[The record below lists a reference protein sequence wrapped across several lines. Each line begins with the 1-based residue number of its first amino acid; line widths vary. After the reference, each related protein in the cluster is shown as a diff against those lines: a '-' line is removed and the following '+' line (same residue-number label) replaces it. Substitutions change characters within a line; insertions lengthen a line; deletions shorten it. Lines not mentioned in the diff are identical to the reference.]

1 MVESQVVL
9 TPRARKAERYATTLA
24 LIVTLGPL
32 FYGFEGMVLNGAI
45 SAVGS
50 EFQLGSFAKGV
61 AGAAGIIGGLI
72 GSLIAGRL
80 SDYIGR
86 RGVLLLVGPF
96 LMFEA
101 IFGALCPYLG
111 GYPFLLFCRI
121 VGGMGFGAATTV
133 APGYVAEISP
143 ARIRGRLISFRQLA
157 IILGLLF
164 AAVVNLVMTNL
175 AGDSSAEVFLGIKAW
190 QCMFLCLIVPA
201 LVYMI
206 LMPFIPESP
215 RYLVSKGRNEQAA
228 KVLERLSGTDDVT
241 AQVESIQRSLGG
253 VNEALGIFAVLRSKW
268 RGLVCVGMA
277 LAAFQQLTG
286 TNGIFFYSNTLFE
299 AVGVPESAAF
309 QQTLILTVFKIIG
322 VTAGILL
329 VDRVGRKRMLMYG
342 GTLIFHLAG
351 RGRHRFHRRSERSQW
366 PRHQPQPRARLP
378 RRRCPVLLPARLHL
392 LLGSDLLGDDGRDVP
407 EPDPRQRHVPG
418 LWRRLLRQLPCRAAL
433 PLRRRMV
440 AGRRL
445 LGVLRLRRAGGD
457 LRQEV
462 SARDQRQVPRGNGRL
477 SRFPSGGPV
486 RPARR
491 VSPCS

>member
-277 LAAFQQLTG
+277 LAAFQQ
-286 TNGIFFYSNTLFE
+286 
-299 AVGVPESAAF
+299 
-309 QQTLILTVFKIIG
+309 TLILTVFKIIG

-342 GTLIFHLAG
+342 GTLIFISLAVVATVFTVAPSG
-351 RGRHRFHRRSERSQW
+351 PNGPDISHS
-366 PRHQPQPRARLP
+366 
-378 RRRCPVLLPARLHL
+378 PVLGFLAVAALCCF
-392 LLGSDLLGDDGRDVP
+392 LLGFTSSWGPIFSVMMGEMFPNQIRGSAMSLASGADFFVNFLVVLLFPYVVEWSP
-407 EPDPRQRHVPG
+407 
-418 LWRRLLRQLPCRAAL
+418 A
-433 PLRRRMV
+433 V
-440 AGRRL
+440 AYWAFFVF
-445 LGVLRLRRAGGD
+445 GVLAVIFAKKYLHETNGKSLEEMGD
-457 LRQEV
+457 
-462 SARDQRQVPRGNGRL
+462 
-477 SRFPSGGPV
+477 
-486 RPARR
+486 
-491 VSPCS
+491 

>member
-1 MVESQVVL
+1 MSESQVAP
-9 TPRARKAERYATTLA
+9 TSRARKAERYATTLA

-45 SAVGS
+45 GAVGS
-50 EFQLGSFAKGV
+50 EFQLGSLAKGV

-72 GSLIAGRL
+72 GSVIAGRL

-86 RGVLLLVGPF
+86 RGVLLLVGPL

-143 ARIRGRLISFRQLA
+143 ERIRGRLISFRQLA

-164 AAVVNLVMTNL
+164 AAVANLVMTKI
-175 AGDSSAEVFLGIKAW
+175 AGNSSAEVFLGIKAW

-206 LMPFIPESP
+206 LMPLIPESP
-215 RYLVSKGRNEQAA
+215 RYLVSKGKIQEA
-228 KVLERLSGTDDVT
+228 
-241 AQVESIQRSLGG
+241 AQVLHRVSAEEDVQAQVKSIQKSLGETHQVMG
-253 VNEALGIFAVLRSKW
+253 MFAVLRSKW
-268 RGLVCVGMA
+268 RGLVFVGMA

-299 AVGVPESAAF
+299 AVGIPESMAF
-309 QQTLILTVFKIIG
+309 QQTLILTVFKIVG

-329 VDRVGRKRMLMYG
+329 VDKVGRKRMLMYG
-342 GTLIFHLAG
+342 GTLIFVSLAVVATVFTIAPKG
-351 RGRHRFHRRSERSQW
+351 PNGPDISNN
-366 PRHQPQPRARLP
+366 
-378 RRRCPVLLPARLHL
+378 PVLGFLAVAALCCF
-392 LLGSDLLGDDGRDVP
+392 LLGFTSSWGPIFSVMMGEMFPNQIRGSAMSMASGADFLVNFVVVLLFPYVVNWSP
-407 EPDPRQRHVPG
+407 
-418 LWRRLLRQLPCRAAL
+418 A
-433 PLRRRMV
+433 V
-440 AGRRL
+440 AYWIFFAF
-445 LGVLRLRRAGGD
+445 GVLAVIFAKKYLHETTGKSLEEMG
-457 LRQEV
+457 E
-462 SARDQRQVPRGNGRL
+462 
-477 SRFPSGGPV
+477 
-486 RPARR
+486 
-491 VSPCS
+491 

>member
-164 AAVVNLVMTNL
+164 AAVVNLAMTNL

-253 VNEALGIFAVLRSKW
+253 VNEALGIFDVLRSKW

-309 QQTLILTVFKIIG
+309 HQTLILTVFKIIG

-342 GTLIFHLAG
+342 GTLIFISLAVVATVFTVAPSG
-351 RGRHRFHRRSERSQW
+351 PNGPDISHS
-366 PRHQPQPRARLP
+366 
-378 RRRCPVLLPARLHL
+378 PVLGFLAVAALCCF
-392 LLGSDLLGDDGRDVP
+392 LLGFTSSWGPIFSVMMGEMFPNQIRGSAMSLASGADFFVNFLVVLLFPYVVEWSP
-407 EPDPRQRHVPG
+407 
-418 LWRRLLRQLPCRAAL
+418 A
-433 PLRRRMV
+433 V
-440 AGRRL
+440 AYWAFFVF
-445 LGVLRLRRAGGD
+445 GVLAVIFAKKYLHETNGKSLEEMGD
-457 LRQEV
+457 
-462 SARDQRQVPRGNGRL
+462 
-477 SRFPSGGPV
+477 
-486 RPARR
+486 
-491 VSPCS
+491 

>member
-342 GTLIFHLAG
+342 GTLIFISLAVVATVFTVAPSG
-351 RGRHRFHRRSERSQW
+351 PNGPDISHS
-366 PRHQPQPRARLP
+366 
-378 RRRCPVLLPARLHL
+378 PVLGFLAVAALCCFL
-392 LLGSDLLGDDGRDVP
+392 LGFTSSWGSDLLGDDGRDVP

>member
-1 MVESQVVL
+1 MAPSALSAANSSLVPS
-9 TPRARKAERYATTLA
+9 PRALQAPRAS
-24 LIVTLGPL
+24 
-32 FYGFEGMVLNGAI
+32 
-45 SAVGS
+45 SA
-50 EFQLGSFAKGV
+50 
-61 AGAAGIIGGLI
+61 
-72 GSLIAGRL
+72 
-80 SDYIGR
+80 
-86 RGVLLLVGPF
+86 VLLLVGPF

-342 GTLIFHLAG
+342 GTLIFISLAVVATVFTVAPSG
-351 RGRHRFHRRSERSQW
+351 PNGPDISHS
-366 PRHQPQPRARLP
+366 
-378 RRRCPVLLPARLHL
+378 PVLGFLAVAALCCF
-392 LLGSDLLGDDGRDVP
+392 
-407 EPDPRQRHVPG
+407 PG

>member
-164 AAVVNLVMTNL
+164 AAVVNLVIL
-175 AGDSSAEVFLGIKAW
+175 PPRCFSA
-190 QCMFLCLIVPA
+190 
-201 LVYMI
+201 
-206 LMPFIPESP
+206 S
-215 RYLVSKGRNEQAA
+215 R
-228 KVLERLSGTDDVT
+228 
-241 AQVESIQRSLGG
+241 
-253 VNEALGIFAVLRSKW
+253 
-268 RGLVCVGMA
+268 RG
-277 LAAFQQLTG
+277 
-286 TNGIFFYSNTLFE
+286 
-299 AVGVPESAAF
+299 SA
-309 QQTLILTVFKIIG
+309 
-322 VTAGILL
+322 
-329 VDRVGRKRMLMYG
+329 
-342 GTLIFHLAG
+342 
-351 RGRHRFHRRSERSQW
+351 
-366 PRHQPQPRARLP
+366 
-378 RRRCPVLLPARLHL
+378 
-392 LLGSDLLGDDGRDVP
+392 
-407 EPDPRQRHVPG
+407 
-418 LWRRLLRQLPCRAAL
+418 
-433 PLRRRMV
+433 
-440 AGRRL
+440 
-445 LGVLRLRRAGGD
+445 
-457 LRQEV
+457 
-462 SARDQRQVPRGNGRL
+462 
-477 SRFPSGGPV
+477 
-486 RPARR
+486 
-491 VSPCS
+491 CSCA

>member
-101 IFGALCPYLG
+101 I
-111 GYPFLLFCRI
+111 
-121 VGGMGFGAATTV
+121 FGAATTV

-342 GTLIFHLAG
+342 GTLIFISLAVVATVFTVAPSG
-351 RGRHRFHRRSERSQW
+351 PNGPDISHS
-366 PRHQPQPRARLP
+366 
-378 RRRCPVLLPARLHL
+378 PVLGFLAVAALCCF
-392 LLGSDLLGDDGRDVP
+392 LLGFTSSWGPIFSVMMGEMFPNQIRGSAMSLASGADFFVNFLVVLLFPYVVEWSP
-407 EPDPRQRHVPG
+407 
-418 LWRRLLRQLPCRAAL
+418 A
-433 PLRRRMV
+433 V
-440 AGRRL
+440 AYWAFFVF
-445 LGVLRLRRAGGD
+445 GVLAVIFAKKYLHETNGKSLEEMGD
-457 LRQEV
+457 
-462 SARDQRQVPRGNGRL
+462 
-477 SRFPSGGPV
+477 
-486 RPARR
+486 
-491 VSPCS
+491 